1 MAGMEQTVGMAMQQ
15 TLSPQMQQSLN
26 ILQAPLAELRE
37 MVSTELREN
46 PTLEEVVPENPLAG
60 KEKPPSGLE
69 DQWTEYY
76 SQRAGSEPWTREA
89 EERRQHF
96 FDSQVRPTTLR
107 EHLLAQTASWPEP
120 DARTAAEIIGN
131 LDGQGYF
138 RAEVGEVAWA
148 VGSTPLE
155 VERVLERV
163 QELDP
168 PGVASRN
175 LSECLFL
182 QLKRQGR
189 QGSIEARIARNH
201 LEELGRKKLLEIAK
215 ALAVPL
221 ADIQKAA
228 GEITRL
234 DPRPGRAFSSEAE
247 QIVIPEIVIER
258 DGDGYSVGLNS
269 DGVPALR
276 IADSCKDMLSGSSRE
291 IREYLRDKIRGGN
304 FFIRSIQQRQQTL
317 LNIGRE
323 IAARQRDFLD
333 RGASHL
339 RPMTMSQVAEVVGV
353 HETTVSRAASGKYI
367 ATPQGIFEIKYF
379 FTHGYTNSEGEEVS
393 NESVRL
399 AIVSLVKEESPRRPQ
414 SDQAIVRLLA
424 GQGLT
429 VARRTVAKYREQLGI
444 LPSYLR
450 KSFAT

>member
-1 MAGMEQTVGMAMQQ
+1 MAGMEQMAGMALQQ

-37 MVSTELREN
+37 MVDTELREN
-46 PTLEEVVPENPLAG
+46 PALEEVAPENPSAG
-60 KEKPPSGLE
+60 KEKPQSGLE

-76 SQRAGSEPWTREA
+76 SQRATSEPWTREA

-96 FDSQVRPTTLR
+96 FDSQVRPPTLR
-107 EHLLAQTASWPEP
+107 EHLLEQTASWPEP
-120 DARTAAEIIGN
+120 EARIAAEIIGN
-131 LDGQGYF
+131 LDEQGYF
-138 RAEVGEVAWA
+138 RAEVGEVGWA

-155 VERVLERV
+155 VARVLEHV

-168 PGVASRN
+168 PGVAARN

-189 QGSIEARIARNH
+189 QGSTEARIVRHH
-201 LEELGRKKLLEIAK
+201 LEELGRKKLPEIAK
-215 ALAVPL
+215 ALALPL
-221 ADIQKAA
+221 AEIQKAA
-228 GEITRL
+228 AEITRL
-234 DPRPGRAFSSEAE
+234 DPRPGRAFSSEPE
-247 QIVIPEIVIER
+247 QIVIPEVVIER

-269 DGVPALR
+269 DGVPSLR
-276 IADSCKDMLSGSSRE
+276 IADSCKDLLSGSARE
-291 IREYLRDKIRGGN
+291 VREYLRDKIKGGN

-333 RGASHL
+333 HGPSHL

-393 NESVRL
+393 NESVR
-399 AIVSLVKEESPRRPQ
+399 
-414 SDQAIVRLLA
+414 QAIVALVKDEGARQPHSDQNIVLLLA
-424 GQGLT
+424 EQGLT

-450 KSFAT
+450 KSFAA

>member
-1 MAGMEQTVGMAMQQ
+1 MAGMGQIAGLALQQ

-37 MVSTELREN
+37 MVDAELREN
-46 PTLEEVVPENPLAG
+46 PALEEVAPENPVSG
-60 KEKPPSGLE
+60 KEKPPSGIE
-69 DQWTEYY
+69 DQWSEYY
-76 SQRAGSEPWTREA
+76 VQRATAEPWTREA

-96 FDSQVRPTTLR
+96 FDTQARTPTLR
-107 EHLLAQTASWPEP
+107 EHLLAQASSWPEP
-120 DARTAAEIIGN
+120 DARIAAEIIGN
-131 LDGQGYF
+131 LDEQGYF
-138 RAEVGEVAWA
+138 RAEGEEVAWA

-155 VERVLERV
+155 VDRVLEKV
-163 QELDP
+163 QDLDP
-168 PGVASRN
+168 PGIAARN

-182 QLKRQGR
+182 QLRRQGR
-189 QGSIEARIARNH
+189 QDTTEARIVRSH
-201 LEELGRKKLLEIAK
+201 LEELGRKKLAEIAR
-215 ALAVPL
+215 ALDLPL

-234 DPRPGRAFSSEAE
+234 DPRPGRAFSSEPE

-258 DGDGYSVGLNS
+258 DGDGYSVGLNT
-269 DGVPALR
+269 DGVPSLR
-276 IADSCKDMLSGSSRE
+276 IADSSKDMLSGSSRE
-291 IREYLRDKIRGGN
+291 VREYLRDKIKGGN

-333 RGASHL
+333 RGPSRL
-339 RPMTMSQVAEVVGV
+339 RPMTMSQVAAVVGV
-353 HETTVSRAASGKYI
+353 HETTVSRAASGKHI

-379 FTHGYTNSEGEEVS
+379 FTHGYTSSGGEEVS
-393 NESVRL
+393 NESVRQ
-399 AIVSLVKEESPRRPQ
+399 AIVALVKGEPAHRPL
-414 SDQAIVRLLA
+414 SDQALVRLLA

-429 VARRTVAKYREQLGI
+429 VARRTVAKYREQLGV

-450 KSFAT
+450 KSFAP